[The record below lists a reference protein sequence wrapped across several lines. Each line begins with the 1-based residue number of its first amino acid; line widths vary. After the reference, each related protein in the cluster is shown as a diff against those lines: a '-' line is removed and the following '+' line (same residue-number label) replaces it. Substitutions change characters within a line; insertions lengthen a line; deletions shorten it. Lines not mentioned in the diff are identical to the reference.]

1 MVAEWSQKAISQS
14 GGKIGSAMVYEPTWK
29 TCLWMEHAEKIHKN
43 VEQLIY
49 HLLQV
54 AYIFLQPCQSHLT
67 CYLARAFIS
76 LFPWQ
81 GYYLHYLR
89 PLFSSEDFYI

>member
-14 GGKIGSAMVYEPTWK
+14 GGKIGSVMVYELTWK

-76 LFPWQ
+76 LFP
-81 GYYLHYLR
+81 
-89 PLFSSEDFYI
+89 